1 MNVKPENQPTSGEQH
16 DLHLLLSENS
26 AFRKVAEQLKDRI
39 ASKWREESSTPAQRE
54 VYWIQIQCVDDLV
67 AEMRYMRD
75 FKKVDDNRLARI
87 ATQRKDKN
95 PVLDV

>member
-1 MNVKPENQPTSGEQH
+1 MRAENVPTQGEAH
-16 DLHLLLSENS
+16 DLHLMLSENS

-39 ASKWREESSTPAQRE
+39 IARWRDEKSTPATRE
-54 VYWIQIQCVDDLV
+54 VCWIQIQCVDDLV

-75 FKKVDDNRLARI
+75 FNKIDDKRLARI
-87 ATQRKDKN
+87 ADQRKASN